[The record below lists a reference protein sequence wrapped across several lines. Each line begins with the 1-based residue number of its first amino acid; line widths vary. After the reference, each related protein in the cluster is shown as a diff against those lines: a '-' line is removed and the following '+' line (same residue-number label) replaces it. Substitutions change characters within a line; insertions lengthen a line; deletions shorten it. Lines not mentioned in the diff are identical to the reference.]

1 MKIEHGKIVSATSCE
16 LWSLWL
22 SEEWDEVMPFSE
34 YKNSMEKCGVII
46 KNSMEKCEILE
57 PVCTDSEV

>member
-1 MKIEHGKIVSATSCE
+1 MRIEHGKIISATSHE
-16 LWSLWL
+16 LWNLWL
-22 SEEWDEVMPFSE
+22 SQEWDEVMPFSE

-46 KNSMEKCEILE
+46 KNPVKKCETLE